1 MADPALVMK
10 NVRRR
15 FRQGAGW
22 LEVLSGVSLSIDRGE
37 RVALVGPSGSGKS
50 TLLQVAGLLDS
61 PDRGSVRIGGVEG
74 RGATDAVRTALRRD
88 RIGFVYQFHHL
99 LPELSALDNVLL
111 PRMISGAGY
120 TRAAER
126 ARDLL
131 RKVGLAER
139 MNHRPTQ
146 LSGGEQQRVAV
157 CRAIVNR
164 PLILL
169 ADEPTGNL
177 DLETAESV
185 MSMLLELA
193 AGEGMAILA
202 ATHDLGLAERLD
214 RSVALR
220 RGAVVEI
227 PAGPAGADE
236 LPGRRR
242 RA

>member
-1 MADPALVMK
+1 MAEPALAMK
-10 NVRRR
+10 DVRRR

-22 LEVLSGVSLSIDRGE
+22 LEVLAGASLSIRRGE

-61 PDRGSVRIGGVEG
+61 PDRGSVRVGGVEG
-74 RGATDAVRTALRRD
+74 RGAADAVRTALRRD

-99 LPELSALDNVLL
+99 LPELSALENVLL
-111 PRMISGAGY
+111 PRMIAGARY
-120 TRAAER
+120 TRAAGR

-131 RKVGLAER
+131 GTVGLADR
-139 MNHRPTQ
+139 MNNRPAQ

-185 MSMLLELA
+185 MSLLLDLA
-193 AGEGMAILA
+193 KGEGMAILA
-202 ATHDLGLAERLD
+202 ATHDLGLARRLD

-220 RGAVVEI
+220 RGAVVNLR
-227 PAGPAGADE
+227 AGPSGVEKVSERRSGA
-236 LPGRRR
+236 
-242 RA
+242 